1 MFKIFP
7 ILILALTAVGCRDN
21 HFKTGKYFAGGVY
34 ASAEQLNIG
43 KSVYT
48 EYCMACHGVDGKGN
62 GVSSKGLVPPPRNF
76 TLGLYK
82 FGKVVA
88 GELPHD
94 GDMIHIIQHGL
105 NGSAMFPWDISDD
118 QANAVW
124 QYIKTFAPDVWE
136 GKDKELGEAL
146 VAKNDPFGLPRKSFA
161 IQKGKEVYH
170 GVAQCQSCHR
180 AYVSKQEL
188 SDINFKYNEERLAAD
203 DFDEDMYD
211 LKLQDS
217 DHNYRSLP
225 PDFTWHWV
233 RSAQSVEDIYV
244 RLLSGVNGSGMPSWK
259 DTITDEEIWAV
270 SYYVKSLMDLKDSRE
285 RETFINSIEQSNNV
299 FEGSSRASGK

>member
-1 MFKIFP
+1 MHRFLSLI
-7 ILILALTAVGCRDN
+7 ILVMITSACRDN
-21 HFKTGKYFAGGVY
+21 HFKTGKYFAGGIY

-43 KSVYT
+43 KSVYA
-48 EYCMACHGVDGKGN
+48 EYCMACHGADGKGN
-62 GVSSKGLVPPPRNF
+62 GVASKGLIPPPRNF

-94 GDMIHIIQHGL
+94 KDMVHIIQNGL
-105 NGSAMFPWDISDD
+105 NGSAMFPWDISDG

-124 QYIKTFAPDVWE
+124 QYIKTFAPDVWDGRDKKL
-136 GKDKELGEAL
+136 GKPLI
-146 VAKNDPFGLPRKSFA
+146 VNNDPFGLPRKTFA

-180 AYVSKQEL
+180 AYVSMQEL
-188 SDINFKYNEERLAAD
+188 SDINFKYNEERLALD
-203 DFDEDMYD
+203 DFDEDLYD

-233 RSAQSVEDIYV
+233 RSAKTVEDIYI
-244 RLLSGVNGSGMPSWK
+244 RLLSGVSGSGMPSWI

-270 SYYVKSLMDLKDSRE
+270 SYYVKSLMELKDSRE
-285 RETFINSIEQSNNV
+285 REVFMRSIEQSNKA
-299 FEGSSRASGK
+299 FKGQSSVVR